1 MAIAKGPFV
10 LQWGPNTLEDIEE
23 LEVEYDVD
31 TEDYTTIQGRTF
43 EIAGSHKAAATVTL
57 LATDVPALAALL
69 PQYHINDNAVASTGE
84 TVDDVDGII
93 DLVPGG
99 CDVEPIYYNLII
111 TSCGNPGQVFRM
123 LTVRTEIDGIE
134 FDDKVRKVS
143 VRLIGE
149 AAADVATVQFFKEGA
164 LGSIS

>member
-1 MAIAKGPFV
+1 MALAKGPFTV
-10 LQWGPNTLEDIEE
+10 QWGSNVLEDIEE
-23 LEVEYDVD
+23 LELEYEVD

-43 EIAGSHKAAATVTL
+43 EVSGSHKASATVTL

-69 PQYHINDNAVASTGE
+69 PQYHIDDNATASTGE

-99 CDVEPIYYNLII
+99 CDVEPVYYNLII

-123 LTVRTEIDGIE
+123 LNVRTEIDGVTL
-134 FDDKVRKVS
+134 DDKLRKVS
-143 VRLIGE
+143 VRMIGE
-149 AAADVATVQFFKEGA
+149 APQDMATIQFFKEGA